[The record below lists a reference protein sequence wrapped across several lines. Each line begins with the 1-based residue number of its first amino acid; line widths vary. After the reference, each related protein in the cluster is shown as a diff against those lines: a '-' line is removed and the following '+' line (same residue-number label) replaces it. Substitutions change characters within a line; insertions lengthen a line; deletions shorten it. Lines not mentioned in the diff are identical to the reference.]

1 MFIFSSFDKSI
12 SKFCKFDVCIVPVQ
26 AIFYVLVMLE
36 VINPWQE
43 CILDLQPRQRKD
55 DFDFIVTL

>member
-1 MFIFSSFDKSI
+1 
-12 SKFCKFDVCIVPVQ
+12 VQ

-43 CILDLQPRQRKD
+43 CIPDLQPRQRKD
-55 DFDFIVTL
+55 ESVQIDFLVIRTRCENILLSLYPEQV